1 MIEKLNSIQDIIRKM
16 LLNFTTI
23 QKKMLEKH

>member
-16 LLNFTTI
+16 FLNFATI
-23 QKKMLEKH
+23 QKKMLKKH